1 MQTQIFNKMYKI
13 TTFILLF
20 LIFATFSY
28 ETNAQNWDIRTLEK
42 INGNPSQ
49 FLKDYSYFM
58 SETTTGFAF
67 STPAILGITAL
78 ITNDDEMLKNA
89 LFMGASLLA
98 DGAMTYGLKA
108 AFNRPRPYVT
118 YPDLIE
124 PYRPFESRSMPSG
137 HTSLAFSTAT
147 SLSLKYPK
155 WYVIAPSFF
164 WAGSVGY
171 SRMNLGVH
179 YPTDVIAGAFLGA
192 GSAYLTMLVNDWFWG
207 KMNNKRILPL
217 KNYPL

>member
-1 MQTQIFNKMYKI
+1 MHKI

-42 INGNPSQ
+42 INSNPNP
-49 FLKDYSYFM
+49 FLKDYSIFI
-58 SETTTGFAF
+58 SESTTAVAFAA
-67 STPAILGITAL
+67 PAALGIAAL
-78 ITNDDEMLKNA
+78 VRNDDEILKNA

-108 AFNRPRPYVT
+108 AFNRPRPYIT
-118 YPDLIE
+118 YPDLVE
-124 PYRPFESRSMPSG
+124 PYKHFESRSMPSG
-137 HTSLAFSTAT
+137 HTSLAFSAAT

-155 WYVIAPSFF
+155 WYVIAPSYF
-164 WAGSVGY
+164 WACSVGY

-179 YPTDVIAGAFLGA
+179 YPSDVIAGAVLGI
-192 GSAYLTMLVNDWFWG
+192 GSAYLTLLVNEWFWG
-207 KMNNKRILPL
+207 KLNNKRILTL
-217 KNYPL
+217 HSYPL

>member
-1 MQTQIFNKMYKI
+1 MYKI

-42 INGNPSQ
+42 INSNPNP
-49 FLKDYSYFM
+49 FLKDYSIFI
-58 SETTTGFAF
+58 SESTTAVAFAA
-67 STPAILGITAL
+67 PAALGIAAL
-78 ITNDDEMLKNA
+78 VRNDDEILKNA

-118 YPDLIE
+118 YPDMIE
-124 PYRPFESRSMPSG
+124 PYKHFESRSMPSG
-137 HTSLAFSTAT
+137 HTSLAFSAAT

-155 WYVIAPSFF
+155 WYVIAPSYF
-164 WAGSVGY
+164 WACSVGY

-179 YPTDVIAGAFLGA
+179 YPSDVIAGAVLGI
-192 GSAYLTMLVNDWFWG
+192 GSAYLTLLVNEWFWG
-207 KMNNKRILPL
+207 KLNNKRILTL
-217 KNYPL
+217 HSYPL

>member
-1 MQTQIFNKMYKI
+1 MYKI

-28 ETNAQNWDIRTLEK
+28 ETKAQNWDIRTLEK

-137 HTSLAFSTAT
+137 HTSLAFSAAT

-155 WYVIAPSFF
+155 WYVIAPSYF
-164 WAGSVGY
+164 WACSVGY

-179 YPTDVIAGAFLGA
+179 YPSDVIAGAVLGI
-192 GSAYLTMLVNDWFWG
+192 GSAYLTLLVNEWFWG
-207 KMNNKRILPL
+207 KLNNKRILTL
-217 KNYPL
+217 QSYPL

>member
-1 MQTQIFNKMYKI
+1 MYKI

-42 INGNPSQ
+42 INSNPNP
-49 FLKDYSYFM
+49 FLKDYSIFI
-58 SETTTGFAF
+58 SESTTAVAFAA
-67 STPAILGITAL
+67 PAALGIAAL
-78 ITNDDEMLKNA
+78 VRNDDEILKNA

-118 YPDLIE
+118 YPDMIE
-124 PYRPFESRSMPSG
+124 PYKHFEYRSMPSG
-137 HTSLAFSTAT
+137 HTSLAFSAAT

-155 WYVIAPSFF
+155 WYVIAPSYF
-164 WAGSVGY
+164 WACSVGY

-179 YPTDVIAGAFLGA
+179 YPSDVIAGAVLGI
-192 GSAYLTMLVNDWFWG
+192 GSAYLTLLVNEWFWG
-207 KMNNKRILPL
+207 KLNNKRILTL
-217 KNYPL
+217 HSYPL

>member
-1 MQTQIFNKMYKI
+1 MYKI

-42 INGNPSQ
+42 INSNPNQ
-49 FLKDYSYFM
+49 FLKDYSIFM
-58 SETTTGFAF
+58 SETTIGIAF
-67 STPAILGITAL
+67 TTPAVLGITAL

-89 LFMGASLLA
+89 LYVGASMFVNTGL
-98 DGAMTYGLKA
+98 TYGLKG
-108 AFNRPRPYVT
+108 AFNRPRPYIT

-124 PYRPFESRSMPSG
+124 PYKHFESRSMPSG
-137 HTSLAFSTAT
+137 HTSLAFSAAT

-155 WYVIAPSFF
+155 WYVIAPSYF
-164 WAGSVGY
+164 WACSVGY

-179 YPTDVIAGAFLGA
+179 YPSDVIAGAVLGI
-192 GSAYLTMLVNDWFWG
+192 GSAYLTLLVNEWFWG
-207 KMNNKRILPL
+207 KLNNKRILTL
-217 KNYPL
+217 QSYPL